1 MAEMKETQPELE
13 SHTQPVAPEP
23 EHYLDPQ
30 TELNP
35 QTDTQ
40 DKNQDVSMSST
51 SESVPAQDHMST
63 DDPAPA
69 ELVSGAPDAHLNLD
83 SPPAASLD
91 EAENTPTSQSAG
103 QTQTG

>member
-1 MAEMKETQPELE
+1 MAEMKETQTELE
-13 SHTQPVAPEP
+13 SHTQPVPPEP

-40 DKNQDVSMSST
+40 DKIQDVFMSPA
-51 SESVPAQDHMST
+51 SEPVPAQGHTST
-63 DDPAPA
+63 EDPAPA
-69 ELVSGAPDAHLNLD
+69 EFVSGTPDAHPNPD
-83 SPPAASLD
+83 SPSAAPLD